1 MGLTVPLKPSAIT
14 QVATFRNRI
23 LAGLPGEKYSSL
35 FANLRPVQLTEQQ
48 ILYSV
53 EDTITSVYFIN
64 TGIASLMFIT
74 GEGNC
79 IEVGNVG
86 REGIIGIPILL
97 RQEKTPYHI
106 VVQVPGDALVVSAE
120 LLRREFEREGEL
132 KERLLFYT
140 HALNTYIS
148 QLGVCNHFHTV
159 DKRLCRWLLT
169 SSYQVHSESFHLTH
183 ESLSQVLGTGRTG
196 VTMAANRLQRL
207 GLIEYHRG
215 QIVILDRAGLETI
228 SCDCYRITTEVFEH
242 YLAPRPHA

>member
-1 MGLTVPLKPSAIT
+1 MALTVPLMQAGIT
-14 QVATFRNRI
+14 QVAKFRNRI
-23 LAGLPGEKYSSL
+23 LAGLPDEKYPKL
-35 FANLRPVQLTEQQ
+35 FSNLRPVRLTEQQ

-53 EDTITSVYFIN
+53 EDTISAVYFIN

-86 REGIIGIPILL
+86 SEGIIGIPLLL

-106 VVQVPGDALVVSAE
+106 IVQVPGDALAVSAE
-120 LLRREFEREGEL
+120 ILRQEFEREGKL
-132 KERLLFYT
+132 KERLLYYT
-140 HALNTYIS
+140 YALNTYIS

-169 SSYQVHSESFHLTH
+169 SSYQVQSESFHLTH
-183 ESLSQVLGTGRTG
+183 ESLSQVLGTGRTA
-196 VTMAANRLQRL
+196 VTMAANKLQRL

-215 QIVILDRAGLETI
+215 QIAILDRAGMEAI
-228 SCDCYRITTEVFEH
+228 SCDCYRIATEVFEH
-242 YLAPRPHA
+242 YLGPRPHA